1 MRPVTAFS
9 AFAVGLLFGAGLA
22 VSQMIDPA
30 KVLAFLDIAG
40 DWDPT
45 LLVVMAVALVA
56 AAPGY
61 AIARRRARSWLGQ
74 PMQIPARRDLDA
86 PLLGGAAIFGVGW
99 GLAGFCPGPALAALG
114 TGMPDVFVFVAAM
127 VVGMLAHRLKQ
138 ARRT

>member
-1 MRPVTAFS
+1 MAALS
-9 AFAVGLLFGAGLA
+9 ALIIGLLFGAGLA

-30 KVLAFLDIAG
+30 KVLGFLDFAG
-40 DWDPT
+40 NWDPT

-61 AIARRRARSWLGQ
+61 AIARQRERSWLGA
-74 PMQIPARRDLDA
+74 PMQIPARGDLDG

-114 TGMPDVFVFVAAM
+114 TGLPDVFVFVAAM
-127 VVGMLAHRLKQ
+127 VVGMFVHRLTP
-138 ARRT
+138 ARRA